1 MSIRTNF
8 PECDSENFKKN
19 GHTHNGKQKGGKL
32 AMTTAMKLREEGEK
46 KGEIKVL
53 LDWIKFLLEEKF
65 GCEGLKLMDKVKEL
79 QSVEELEDVKEVI
92 IKAESLKDIKL

>member
-1 MSIRTNF
+1 VIRYVYNATEIESYEVIDAVNKI
-8 PECDSENFKKN
+8 S
-19 GHTHNGKQKGGKL
+19 QKGGKL